1 LSLEEEANMKKP
13 PSLGVASVLVALATL
28 WGSTACGIQD
38 RDTSAGIPESFIG
51 AWRLV
56 ALDVVDADGTVVH
69 RGDST
74 GMFVFTREGRLAVQ
88 VMDRT
93 PQAAPQA
100 GPEQYARGGYEATF
114 GRFEVDERTHTFT
127 YHVEG
132 SLVRTLIGK
141 ALARAYEFKG
151 NQLIVRSTNPAER
164 WRAVWEHY

>member
-1 LSLEEEANMKKP
+1 MKKP
-13 PSLGVASVLVALATL
+13 PSLGVASVLFAMATL
-28 WGSTACGIQD
+28 WGSTLSGSPD
-38 RDTSAGIPESFIG
+38 RDKGAGIPEPFIG

-56 ALDVVDADGTVVH
+56 ALEVVDADGTVVH

-93 PQAAPQA
+93 PQAAPPG

-114 GRFEVDERTHTFT
+114 GRFEVDERTRTFT

-132 SLVRTLIGK
+132 SLVRALVGK
-141 ALARAYEFKG
+141 ALARAYEFKN
-151 NQLIVRSTNPAER
+151 NQLIVRSANPAER

>member
-1 LSLEEEANMKKP
+1 VKKRLSLGA
-13 PSLGVASVLVALATL
+13 VSVLFAMATL
-28 WGSTACGIQD
+28 GGSTLSGQD
-38 RDTSAGIPESFIG
+38 RGRNTGIPERFIG

-56 ALDVVDADGTVVH
+56 TLEVVDADGKVR

-100 GPEQYARGGYEATF
+100 GPEPYARGGYEATF

-132 SLVRTLIGK
+132 SLVRTLVGK
-141 ALARAYEFKG
+141 ALPRAYEFKG

>member
-1 LSLEEEANMKKP
+1 MLTGGV
-13 PSLGVASVLVALATL
+13 PSG
-28 WGSTACGIQD
+28 GQD
-38 RDTSAGIPESFIG
+38 RDIHTRIPEQFIG

-56 ALDVVDADGTVVH
+56 SLEVADADGKVQ

-93 PQAAPQA
+93 PPAVAHS
-100 GPEQYARGGYEATF
+100 GPEQYAQGGYEATF
-114 GRFEVDERTHTFT
+114 GRFEVDERAHTFT

-132 SLVRTLIGK
+132 ALVRTLVGK
-141 ALARAYEFKG
+141 TLPRVYELKG
-151 NQLIVRSTNPAER
+151 NQLIVKSANPAER

>member
-1 LSLEEEANMKKP
+1 MKKQL
-13 PSLGVASVLVALATL
+13 SLGVASVLFAMATL
-28 WGSTACGIQD
+28 WGPTLSGSQD
-38 RDTSAGIPESFIG
+38 GDKSAGIPEPFIG

-56 ALDVVDADGTVVH
+56 ALEVVDSDGTVVH

-88 VMDRT
+88 VMDRM

-127 YHVEG
+127 YYVEG
-132 SLVRTLIGK
+132 SLVRTLVGK
-141 ALARAYEFKG
+141 ALARVYEFKG
-151 NQLIVRSTNPAER
+151 NQLIVKSANPAER

>member
-1 LSLEEEANMKKP
+1 MTKRLSFG
-13 PSLGVASVLVALATL
+13 LGSVLLAMVAL
-28 WGSTACGIQD
+28 WGSTLSGSQG
-38 RDTSAGIPESFIG
+38 RDGSTGIPDQFIG

-56 ALDVVDADGTVVH
+56 ALEVVDADGTVVQ
-69 RGDST
+69 RGDSS

-100 GPEQYARGGYEATF
+100 GPEQYSRGGYEATF
-114 GRFEVDERTHTFT
+114 GRFEVDERAHTFT

-132 SLVRTLIGK
+132 SLVRSLVGK
-141 ALARAYEFKG
+141 ALPRAYEFKG
-151 NQLIVRSTNPAER
+151 SQLIVRSTNPAER

>member
-1 LSLEEEANMKKP
+1 MSDNIAGKLLSP
-13 PSLGVASVLVALATL
+13 GVALLFAVATL
-28 WGSTACGIQD
+28 RGSTLSGSQD
-38 RDTSAGIPESFIG
+38 RDSSAGIPDRFIG

-56 ALDVVDADGTVVH
+56 SLEVVDGDGKVH

-93 PQAAPQA
+93 PQAATRA
-100 GPEQYARGGYEATF
+100 GPEQYAQGGYEATF

-127 YHVEG
+127 YYVEG
-132 SLVRTLIGK
+132 SLARTLVGM
-141 ALARAYEFKG
+141 ALPRVYEFKG
-151 NQLIVRSTNPAER
+151 NQLIVKSANPAER

>member
-1 LSLEEEANMKKP
+1 MKKQL
-13 PSLGVASVLVALATL
+13 SFGVASALFAMAAL
-28 WGSTACGIQD
+28 WGSTLSSSQD
-38 RDTSAGIPESFIG
+38 RDKAAGVPEEFVG

-56 ALDVVDADGTVVH
+56 ALEVVDADGTVVH

-100 GPEQYARGGYEATF
+100 EPEQYARGGYEATF
-114 GRFEVDERTHTFT
+114 GRFEVDERAHTFT

-132 SLVRTLIGK
+132 SLVGALVGK
-141 ALARAYEFKG
+141 ALPRAYEFKG
-151 NQLIVRSTNPAER
+151 KQLIVRSTNPAER

>member
-1 LSLEEEANMKKP
+1 MRKHQAF
-13 PSLGVASVLVALATL
+13 GVVFLVFATATL
-28 WGSTACGIQD
+28 GGSRLSGSQD
-38 RDTSAGIPESFIG
+38 RDKRAGIPEPFIG

-56 ALDVVDADGTVVH
+56 ALEVVDSDGTVVH

-100 GPEQYARGGYEATF
+100 EPEQYARGGYEATF

-127 YHVEG
+127 YYVEG
-132 SLVRTLIGK
+132 SLVRTLVGK
-141 ALARAYEFKG
+141 ALARVYELKG
-151 NQLIVRSTNPAER
+151 NQLIVKSRRS
-164 WRAVWEHY
+164 RAR

>member
-1 LSLEEEANMKKP
+1 MRKRR
-13 PSLGVASVLVALATL
+13 SLGVVSLLFVMAAL
-28 WGSTACGIQD
+28 WGATPARSQD
-38 RDTSAGIPESFIG
+38 RDMSAGTPERFIG

-56 ALDVVDADGTVVH
+56 ALEVVDADGNVR

-93 PQAAPQA
+93 PPAAPHA
-100 GPEQYARGGYEATF
+100 GPGQYAHGGYEATF

-132 SLVRTLIGK
+132 SLVRTLVGK
-141 ALARAYEFKG
+141 ALPRAYEFKG
-151 NQLIVRSTNPAER
+151 NQLIVKSANPAER

>member
-1 LSLEEEANMKKP
+1 MKKQH
-13 PSLGVASVLVALATL
+13 SLGVASVLFAMATL
-28 WGSTACGIQD
+28 GGSTLSGSQD
-38 RDTSAGIPESFIG
+38 RDKSAAIPEPFIG

-56 ALDVVDADGTVVH
+56 ALEVVDADGTVAH

-88 VMDRT
+88 VMDRR
-93 PQAAPQA
+93 PQAASQA

-127 YHVEG
+127 YYVEG
-132 SLVRTLIGK
+132 SLVRTLVGK
-141 ALARAYEFKG
+141 ALARVYEFKG
-151 NQLIVRSTNPAER
+151 KQLIVKSANPAER

>member
-1 LSLEEEANMKKP
+1 MRKWLSFGVV
-13 PSLGVASVLVALATL
+13 SLLFAMATL
-28 WGSTACGIQD
+28 WGSRLSGSQD
-38 RDTSAGIPESFIG
+38 RDKSAGIPDRFVG

-56 ALDVVDADGTVVH
+56 SLEVVDADGKVH

-93 PQAAPQA
+93 PEVVPHA
-100 GPEQYARGGYEATF
+100 GPEQYGQGGYEATF
-114 GRFEVDERTHTFT
+114 GRFDVDERTHTFT
-127 YHVEG
+127 YYVEG
-132 SLVRTLIGK
+132 SLVRTLVGK

-151 NQLIVRSTNPAER
+151 SQLIVKSANPAER

>member
-1 LSLEEEANMKKP
+1 MRRQLSFGVV
-13 PSLGVASVLVALATL
+13 SLLFAMATL
-28 WGSTACGIQD
+28 WGSTLTGGQN
-38 RDTSAGIPESFIG
+38 RDERAGIPDRFVG

-56 ALDVVDADGTVVH
+56 SLEVVDADGNVQ

-132 SLVRTLIGK
+132 SLVRALVGK
-141 ALARAYEFKG
+141 ALPRVYEFKG
-151 NQLIVRSTNPAER
+151 NRLIVKSANPAER

>member
-1 LSLEEEANMKKP
+1 MKKRL
-13 PSLGVASVLVALATL
+13 SFGAVSVLFVMATL
-28 WGSTACGIQD
+28 GGSTLSGQD
-38 RDTSAGIPESFIG
+38 RGKNTGIPERFVG

-56 ALDVVDADGTVVH
+56 ALEVVDADGTVVH

-93 PQAAPQA
+93 PQAAPHA

-132 SLVRTLIGK
+132 SLVRTLVGK
-141 ALARAYEFKG
+141 ALPRAYEFKD
-151 NQLIVRSTNPAER
+151 NQLIVNSTNPAER

>member
-1 LSLEEEANMKKP
+1 MSNNIAGKPLSFGVV
-13 PSLGVASVLVALATL
+13 SLLFVVATL
-28 WGSTACGIQD
+28 CGSTLSGQD
-38 RDTSAGIPESFIG
+38 HDGSAGIAERFIG

-56 ALDVVDADGTVVH
+56 SLDVVDADGKAH

-93 PQAAPQA
+93 PLAAPHA
-100 GPEQYARGGYEATF
+100 GPEQYAQGGYEATF

-127 YHVEG
+127 YYVEG
-132 SLVRTLIGK
+132 SLVRTLVGK
-141 ALARAYEFKG
+141 TLPRVYEFQG
-151 NQLIVRSTNPAER
+151 NQLIVTSANPKER